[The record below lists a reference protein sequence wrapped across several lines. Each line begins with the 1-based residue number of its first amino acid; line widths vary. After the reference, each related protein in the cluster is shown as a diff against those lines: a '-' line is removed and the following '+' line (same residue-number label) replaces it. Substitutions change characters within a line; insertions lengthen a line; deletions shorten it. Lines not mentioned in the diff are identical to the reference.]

1 MAADLVSTATAS
13 ILTGVNVTSVSN
25 ACVSGDLEYTTQG
38 GQMFVSLA
46 AVRTLARGAGVQP
59 R

>member
-13 ILTGVNVTSVSN
+13 ILTGVNSTSITN

-46 AVRTLARGAGVQP
+46 AVRTLARAAGINP